1 MKREENALIYA
12 DCKFKIGE
20 FVYVFEMFEI
30 KRRKILSITFGDSA
44 QTLKRTRFEE
54 DRHIKNE
61 KEVSYVLTTYETY
74 HESELFKTRL
84 ELENGLLKSLLP
96 QLSATSILEM
106 INSNQVVREAILNL
120 AMSENM
126 DMIIAKIKKEEK
138 PKILKN
144 IYAEE
149 LPKIREEIEQ
159 KERPKIVERIIQEET
174 TIIADRVTKEIK
186 TESYNNGWKNGYE
199 EAIMKIKSEFPGQIN
214 DLVTNVFGFVS

>member
-12 DCKFKIGE
+12 DCKYKIGE

-96 QLSATSILEM
+96 QLCASSILEM
-106 INSNQVVREAILNL
+106 INGNQVVRETIINL

-126 DMIIAKIKKEEK
+126 NIIKAKIKKEEK
-138 PKILKN
+138 PKILKE

-159 KERPKIVERIIQEET
+159 K
-174 TIIADRVTKEIK
+174 
-186 TESYNNGWKNGYE
+186 
-199 EAIMKIKSEFPGQIN
+199 
-214 DLVTNVFGFVS
+214 

>member
-96 QLSATSILEM
+96 QLCASSILEM
-106 INSNQVVREAILNL
+106 INGNQVVRETILNL
-120 AMSENM
+120 TMSENM
-126 DMIIAKIKKEEK
+126 NMIKAKIKKEEK
-138 PKILKN
+138 SKILKE

-174 TIIADRVTKEIK
+174 AIMADKITKEIK
-186 TESYNNGWKNGYE
+186 TESYNNGWENGYA
-199 EAIMKIKSEFPGQIN
+199 EAIKKVKNDIPSQIN
-214 DLVTNVFGFVS
+214 DLVANVFGLAS

>member
-44 QTLKRTRFEE
+44 QTLKRTR
-54 DRHIKNE
+54 
-61 KEVSYVLTTYETY
+61 YVLTTYETY

-96 QLSATSILEM
+96 QLCASSILEM
-106 INSNQVVREAILNL
+106 INGNQVVRETILNL

-126 DMIIAKIKKEEK
+126 NMIKAKIKKEEK
-138 PKILKN
+138 PRILKE

-149 LPKIREEIEQ
+149 LPKVREEIEQ

-174 TIIADRVTKEIK
+174 AVMADKITKEIK
-186 TESYNNGWKNGYE
+186 TESYNNGWENGYA
-199 EAIMKIKSEFPGQIN
+199 EAIKKVKNDIPSQIN
-214 DLVTNVFGFVS
+214 DLVANVFGLVS

>member
-44 QTLKRTRFEE
+44 QTL
-54 DRHIKNE
+54 
-61 KEVSYVLTTYETY
+61 EVSYVLTTYETY

-96 QLSATSILEM
+96 QLCASSILEM
-106 INSNQVVREAILNL
+106 INGNQVVRETILNL

-126 DMIIAKIKKEEK
+126 NMIKAKIKKEEK
-138 PKILKN
+138 PRILKE

-149 LPKIREEIEQ
+149 LPKVREEIEQ

-174 TIIADRVTKEIK
+174 AVMADKITKEIK
-186 TESYNNGWKNGYE
+186 TESYNNGWENGYA
-199 EAIMKIKSEFPGQIN
+199 EAIKKVKNDIPSQIN
-214 DLVTNVFGFVS
+214 DLVANVFGLVS